1 MVKKN
6 INITE
11 RQNILLEQ
19 EMRLLQI
26 SFAEL
31 IRRILDSYYPD
42 GLRTRQEQEESFY
55 PEQPE

>member
-6 INITE
+6 INITD

-19 EMRLLQI
+19 EMSNLQI

-31 IRRILDSYYPD
+31 IRRILDTYFYGKSTSQQKHE
-42 GLRTRQEQEESFY
+42 GSFY